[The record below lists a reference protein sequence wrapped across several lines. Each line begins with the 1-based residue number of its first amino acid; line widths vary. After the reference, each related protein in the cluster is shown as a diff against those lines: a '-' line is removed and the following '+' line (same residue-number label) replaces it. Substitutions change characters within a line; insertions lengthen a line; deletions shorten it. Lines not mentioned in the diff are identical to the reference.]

1 MREILEK
8 INQLI
13 KINKLFLLLK
23 KYSLSLLTIYLK
35 FQIKMLY
42 CVSENLVLYSI
53 YIFLVLYC
61 FFGCKTI
68 ECTKSH
74 YLAFIVVTYFMG
86 LSLELF
92 VLCKIKIT
100 RTALFNLIG
109 DDYVIQ
115 YSDYL
120 MSSKQLF
127 KYYGVLF
134 MLTGIEEITLEL
146 SHNNKLK
153 KIEMLEEIYKK
164 VYGVEV
170 EKWGEEIKAEY
181 VNDEQEILT
190 SNTRGLMSDLASKA
204 HVETLYNNITNP
216 ISDFLEQLRRK

>member
-42 CVSENLVLYSI
+42 YVSENLVLYSI

-74 YLAFIVVTYFMG
+74 YLAFIVVTYFMTNRRSMLG

-109 DDYVIQ
+109 Q
-115 YSDYL
+115 
-120 MSSKQLF
+120 
-127 KYYGVLF
+127 
-134 MLTGIEEITLEL
+134 
-146 SHNNKLK
+146 
-153 KIEMLEEIYKK
+153 
-164 VYGVEV
+164 
-170 EKWGEEIKAEY
+170 
-181 VNDEQEILT
+181 T
-190 SNTRGLMSDLASKA
+190 SGAC
-204 HVETLYNNITNP
+204 
-216 ISDFLEQLRRK
+216 